1 MAGSAL
7 HLAIDLGAGSGRA
20 MLGRLDETG
29 FFLKEVHR
37 FQYPPS
43 RVDGHLRW
51 PSRRLLE
58 GIEAGIGSAVRAS
71 AALGAPLETVG
82 VDSWGVDYGLL
93 GAEGGLLE
101 EPIAYRDDRTAG
113 EMGAVFAK
121 VGREEIFRRTG
132 IQFLVFNTIYQLHAH
147 VRQGLPA
154 GARRLLMIPDLCHH
168 HLCGSTS
175 GEYTNASTTQLLDAD
190 RRAWDDELIG
200 RLGLPR
206 EILPE
211 IATPG
216 RELGRLQPELQG
228 RLGAPGL
235 RVIAPA
241 THDTGSAVAGTP
253 LREGWAYVS
262 SGTWSLV
269 GVEID
274 RPLVNQNV
282 ARANFTNEGGAHGT
296 LRFLKNVM
304 GLWILES
311 CRKEW
316 AERGLAM
323 DYARLLEAV
332 AAVPGFVGF
341 VFPDHPRFLNPPS
354 MTGELL
360 ASLAETGQEPPQ
372 DPVPLAKVVLD
383 SLALR
388 YASVLR
394 TVESLTGRAI
404 AGVHIVGGGS
414 RNDYLNQAT
423 ADAAGLPVLAGPEEA
438 TAIGNLIVQAIAIG
452 RVASLADG
460 RAKVAASVKPRRF
473 EPRASPAWTQAA
485 GRYREIE
492 ERFS

>member
-1 MAGSAL
+1 
-7 HLAIDLGAGSGRA
+7 
-20 MLGRLDETG
+20 MLGRLDEAG
-29 FFLKEVHR
+29 LFLKEVHR

-43 RVDGHLRW
+43 RLDGHLRW
-51 PSRRLLE
+51 PSHRLLE
-58 GIEAGIGSAVRAS
+58 GIEAGTRAAVVAS
-71 AALGAPLETVG
+71 EGLHAPLESVG
-82 VDSWGVDYGLL
+82 VDSWGVDYGLVD
-93 GAEGGLLE
+93 AEGRLLE
-101 EPIAYRDDRTAG
+101 EPIAYRDERTAR
-113 EMGAVFAK
+113 EMDAVFGK

-132 IQFLVFNTIYQLHAH
+132 VQFLVFNTIFQLHAH
-147 VRQGLPA
+147 VREGLPR

-175 GEYTNASTTQLLDAD
+175 GEYTNASTTQLLDAN
-190 RRAWDDELIG
+190 RRTWDDELIG

-211 IATPG
+211 LATPG
-216 RELGRLQPELQG
+216 SELGCLRPELQG

-253 LREGWAYVS
+253 LQEGWAYVS

-269 GVEID
+269 GVELG
-274 RPLVNQNV
+274 RPLVNGDV
-282 ARANFTNEGGAHGT
+282 ARANFTNEGGVHGT
-296 LRFLKNVM
+296 VRFLKNVM

-316 AERGLAM
+316 AQRGLAT
-323 DYARLLEAV
+323 DYARLLESV
-332 AAVPGFVGF
+332 AAAPGFVGF
-341 VFPDHPRFLNPPS
+341 VFPDHARFLNPSS

-360 ASLAETGQEPPQ
+360 ASLAENGQPVSD
-372 DPVPLAKVVLD
+372 DPVLLAKVVLD

-394 TVESLTGRAI
+394 TVASLTGRAVR
-404 AGVHIVGGGS
+404 GVHIVGGGS

-438 TAIGNLIVQAIAIG
+438 TAVGNLIVQAIASG
-452 RVASLADG
+452 RVGSLAEG
-460 RAKVAASVKPRRF
+460 RAKVAEGVKPRRF
-473 EPRASPAWTQAA
+473 EPRSSPAWAQAA
-485 GRYREIE
+485 ARYREIE
-492 ERFS
+492 ERHS